1 MDPLT
6 EGIQTRRKLPATY
19 IKMVCGHDFYKLVSV
34 CLKMLFRKST
44 RKRFALLVMAFM
56 FMMSF
61 NTGSYVKKFHASET
75 QKKALLDEKA
85 FKLFFLRMNTRNNC
99 ALFLH
104 RHKKPLD
111 GFGVSVID
119 NAFLYQN
126 NLYIHVYP
134 ASKTSSIEAENDLAP
149 IKSLYSVLEMAPLI
163 EDFFSND
170 TATAYD
176 LKAWNIYIDYNG
188 TRLDKNSIM
197 DREEDLQRDLKD
209 FADAIRG
216 NIKGRRFEAFNR
228 IKNRIIDN
236 MKRIAPGPQNGPNP
250 YLSRLQ
256 SIIPLNLLY
265 ILTHIRNDNTTDIMD
280 LPDTVSYGNDG
291 RLTVFKDYLK
301 VPEPGDVKI
310 SYGDLYEIFPRYL
323 PLYTPDLLTSRWNWL
338 LYQQIRLK
346 NDFMNYIDRL
356 HFSGNYLFSYE
367 KSHIIKDKVKK
378 INTDIRAN
386 HIFFYLTDLSMGIIF
401 PFMMSLFAFIH
412 LKTEIAFLLM
422 SKNRI
427 REILFIFWLLP
438 VSLMLVI
445 KVGVVA
451 IYWFYLYI
459 NGFDILAF
467 LALPLTIMFVV
478 AAVVFLP
485 VNRWCF
491 NQFTGD
497 SLSLYDLHKGR

>member
-6 EGIQTRRKLPATY
+6 GRIQTRKIPATY
-19 IKMVCGHDFYKLVSV
+19 INMLCGHDFYKLVSV

-44 RKRFALLVMAFM
+44 RKRFALLVLAFM

-61 NTGSYVKKFHASET
+61 NTASYVKKFHASET
-75 QKKALLDEKA
+75 LKKDLLDEKA

-99 ALFLH
+99 ARFLH
-104 RHKKPLD
+104 RHKKPLND
-111 GFGVSVID
+111 LGVSVID
-119 NAFLYQN
+119 NAFLFQN

-134 ASKTSSIEAENDLAP
+134 ASRTTGIEAESELAP
-149 IKSLYSVLEMAPLI
+149 ITSLYSVLDIAPLAK
-163 EDFFSND
+163 DFLSNN

-176 LKAWNIYIDYNG
+176 LKARDIYIDHNG
-188 TRLDKNSIM
+188 RRLDKNSIM
-197 DREEDLQRDLKD
+197 DREEDLMRDLKD

-228 IKNRIIDN
+228 VKNRIIDN
-236 MKRIAPGPQNGPNP
+236 MKRVASDPKNDPNP

-280 LPDTVSYGNDG
+280 LPDSVTYGDNG

-310 SYGDLYEIFPRYL
+310 SYGDMDEIYPRYL
-323 PLYTPDLLTSRWNWL
+323 PLYTSDLLSSKWNWL
-338 LYQQIRLK
+338 LYQQIRL
-346 NDFMNYIDRL
+346 NSDFMNYIDRL
-356 HFSGNYLFSYE
+356 HFSGNYMFSYE
-367 KSHIIKDKVKK
+367 KSHIIKDRTNK

-427 REILFIFWLLP
+427 REILFIFWILP
-438 VSLMLVI
+438 VSLMLMI

-451 IYWFYLYI
+451 IYWCYLYI

-467 LALPLTIMFVV
+467 LALPLTIMFMV
-478 AAVVFLP
+478 AATVFLP